1 MLPRQFKY
9 GFHLICLVAFLF
21 FFACPTQ
28 GMYDPHH
35 NYIKMPVSKK
45 TLSVNIAE
53 IVKEDIIEHEGFR
66 STPYMDVT
74 GHAIGYG
81 THDFPEGTQ
90 SITREQAERY
100 LERDIGRVIAGLDR
114 NIKWWRDQ
122 SLTTRKAL
130 INMGY
135 NMGISGLLKFKKA
148 LKYLE
153 LGMHTKAALEV
164 LYSNGE
170 TQKTKTPYWKAT
182 GDRAY
187 DVAMMISG
195 GSVAAYV

>member
-9 GFHLICLVAFLF
+9 GFYLFCLFAFTLL
-21 FFACPTQ
+21 FACPTQ

-35 NYIKMPVSKK
+35 NYIRIPISKK
-45 TLSVNIAE
+45 TLSVDIAQE
-53 IVKEDIIEHEGFR
+53 VKRDIMEHEGFS

-74 GHAIGYG
+74 GYAIGYG
-81 THDFPEGTQ
+81 THNFPKGKRHVTE
-90 SITREQAERY
+90 EEAEKY
-100 LERDIGRVIAGLDR
+100 LMRDIHEVIGGLDR

-122 SLTTRKAL
+122 NIKTQKAL
-130 INMGY
+130 INMAY

-153 LGMHTKAALEV
+153 EGMHTRAALEV
-164 LYSNGE
+164 LFSNGE
-170 TQKTKTPYWKAT
+170 TQKSKTPYWKAT

-187 DVAMMISG
+187 EVAMMISSG
-195 GSVAAYV
+195 GVARYV